1 MVSDEQSN
9 SGFRR
14 AKTWSSTVVETPPKM
29 ESSGETPLFLCL
41 YVFTAAVGTEFLFH
55 SPGAVP
61 IPILPCEGYRHPNN
75 ASFCLF
81 LCYSCHSYLP
91 VAMQE
96 LIAVPCPCP
105 CVVSQLFWALFFLS
119 CGRQY
124 NPAGFYVLCAD

>member
-1 MVSDEQSN
+1 MSK
-9 SGFRR
+9 
-14 AKTWSSTVVETPPKM
+14 ATPDLEELKFGAQQWLRPSKM
-29 ESSGETPLFLCL
+29 ESSGETPLFPCL
-41 YVFTAAVGTEFLFH
+41 YVFTATIGTEFLFH

-75 ASFCLF
+75 ASFCLL
-81 LCYSCHSYLP
+81 LCYCCHSYLP

-119 CGRQY
+119 YRRQY
-124 NPAGFYVLCAD
+124 NPAGFYILCAD